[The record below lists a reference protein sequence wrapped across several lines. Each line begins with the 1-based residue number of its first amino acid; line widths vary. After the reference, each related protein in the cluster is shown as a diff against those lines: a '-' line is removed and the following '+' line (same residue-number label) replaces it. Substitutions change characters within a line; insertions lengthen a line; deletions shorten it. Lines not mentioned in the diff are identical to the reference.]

1 MYTVL
6 VCINSIYVM
15 YMQYIYNVF
24 TFPCEY
30 SHVFLKSIPQVT
42 FGRGR
47 SISSGRPLGL
57 RATGG
62 GGQPVGSS
70 PRCWVFMVFH
80 LEKMLG
86 LGDFTMKKTYETLT
100 FFGITP
106 D

>member
-15 YMQYIYNVF
+15 YMQYIYIYNVF

-62 GGQPVGSS
+62 GVNPWGARQDAGFLWVFILKK
-70 PRCWVFMVFH
+70 CWV
-80 LEKMLG
+80 
-86 LGDFTMKKTYETLT
+86 
-100 FFGITP
+100 
-106 D
+106 